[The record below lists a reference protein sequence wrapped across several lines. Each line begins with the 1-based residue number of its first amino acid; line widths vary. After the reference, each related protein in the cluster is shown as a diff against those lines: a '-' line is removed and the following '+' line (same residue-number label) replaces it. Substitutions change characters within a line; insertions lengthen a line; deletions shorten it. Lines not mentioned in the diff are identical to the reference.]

1 MLCRLF
7 KELSLSFMKEDYL
20 LERSAIVDKKVK
32 CRQGEM

>member
-32 CRQGEM
+32 YDLGD